1 MYLQSEEMKL
11 NHHGEHVD
19 KRDDNFNDNKKV
31 QKTGTTYARQCP
43 SYISLY
49 QTYLQLAVLANK
61 EQIELRNQ
69 VKGKLVTM
77 SYSDFENTQPIRR
90 SESSTTTKKARLFTA
105 RPSFH
110 YYCYVP
116 VVGLKENFFRVHEC
130 F

>member
-77 SYSDFENTQPIRR
+77 SYSDFENTNLSGGQRVQQPPRR
-90 SESSTTTKKARLFTA
+90 LDYSQLGHLFITIVM
-105 RPSFH
+105 F
-110 YYCYVP
+110 
-116 VVGLKENFFRVHEC
+116 LL
-130 F
+130 